1 MSLPTD
7 SMARKGTPVFYGFLN
22 YFPDAVAE
30 VARLSLA
37 ANDKHNPGEP
47 LHWSKEKSNDH
58 ADCLVRHLLEHGE
71 IDPDDGFSHT
81 VKVAWRA
88 MALLQMELEAKAEP
102 KSGHDAIVNS
112 AINKVFEDEYERRQ
126 QVTADRAEE
135 HTVQIRIN
143 NAARMGLT
151 SQLQGVVVPGTYDPK
166 WMRYR
171 STFAHYDFR
180 ITPHDLAE
188 GHAELVTP
196 EEQS

>member
-88 MALLQMELEAKAEP
+88 MALLQMELEAKAAVAELA
-102 KSGHDAIVNS
+102 KIDVVE
-112 AINKVFEDEYERRQ
+112 VF
-126 QVTADRAEE
+126 AEE
-135 HTVQIRIN
+135 YDRRREHELRQAAAEERSVLIRIN
-143 NAARMGLT
+143 DARLMGLG
-151 SQLQGVVVPGTYDPK
+151 QDLQGRLLSATYDPSANN
-166 WMRYR
+166 YR
-171 STFAHYDFR
+171 VVTDKYNFK
-180 ITPHDLAE
+180 
-188 GHAELVTP
+188 VTP
-196 EEQS
+196 KDVAQEYVEVYDAVMKS